1 MRGVFEFESTQVRYT
16 SHSIRSIHRLY
27 VRDFVESRIR
37 QQFWEFKNTKELE
50 VKKMMDTF
58 VSRGMNST
66 DAEMVTSRM
75 AKYEKFFVHLMVTEH
90 LGLQLPSDDDASLL
104 QDAFVM
110 FLCFTG
116 IGSIPLLLFMLG
128 PLKVLSN
135 HDMFIY
141 SSIITVILLF
151 VLGASKSNFS
161 SVSWFVSGFE
171 TMCIGTVCAAFAYG
185 VGRIVSV
192 LLV

>member
-110 FLCFTG
+110 FLSFTG

>member
-1 MRGVFEFESTQVRYT
+1 MQYLTFVY
-16 SHSIRSIHRLY
+16 L
-27 VRDFVESRIR
+27 RDFVESRIR

-50 VKKMMDTF
+50 VKKMVDTF

-110 FLCFTG
+110 FLSFTG

-128 PLKVLSN
+128 PFKILSN

-141 SSIITVILLF
+141 SSMLTVIVLF

-171 TMCIGTVCAAFAYG
+171 TMCIGSVCAAFAYG
-185 VGRIVSV
+185 VGRIVSL